1 MHTSA
6 LDPELTAARDL
17 DPATPAI
24 PLLELFRRMT
34 LTRRLDERIPA
45 LVEAGLIK
53 GPMHLGIGQ
62 EAVGIGAT
70 SVLERGDI
78 TTGTHRPHALYVGCR
93 LPLGATLAE
102 MMGRAGGQGKGR
114 GGHMLVGDREHG
126 LLGPSG
132 IVGHSLLLSVG
143 HGMAHKRAREGRVTL
158 CVTGDGAVN
167 SGAFNETLNM
177 LALWQLPVVVLVE
190 NNGYGLSVRLDR
202 HVHETELHRRGLAYG
217 VPATRVDGSDVE
229 AVRDAVAEAF
239 ARARTGGGPTLVEAV
254 TFRDC
259 VFSGADRGGY
269 RDGDEWEGY
278 VDPLTLTEARLRAA
292 GTSRETLDRLTREV
306 DEELDEA
313 VAFATASPWPDP
325 AELLVYAARWD
336 GGEAR

>member
-1 MHTSA
+1 MHT
-6 LDPELTAARDL
+6 LTPTHE
-17 DPATPAI
+17 PATSAV

-34 LTRRLDERIPA
+34 LTRQLDRRITA
-45 LVEAGLIK
+45 LTEAGLIK

-70 SVLERGDI
+70 ALLEAGDI
-78 TTGTHRPHALYVGCR
+78 VTATHRPHALYVGCG
-93 LPLGATLAE
+93 LPLGATFAE
-102 MMGRAGGQGKGR
+102 MMGRVGGQGKGR
-114 GGHMLVGDREHG
+114 GGHMLIGDREHG

-143 HGMAHKRAREGRVTL
+143 HGMAHKRAGQSRVTL
-158 CVTGDGAVN
+158 CVTGDGSVN
-167 SGAFNETLNM
+167 SGAFNESLNM

-202 HVHETELHRRGLAYG
+202 HVHETELHRRGAAYG

-239 ARARTGGGPTLVEAV
+239 TRARTGGGPTLVEAV

-259 VFSGADRGGY
+259 AFSGSDRGGY
-269 RDGDEWEGY
+269 RWEDEWEGY
-278 VDPLTLTEARLRAA
+278 TDPLELTAARLREA
-292 GTSRETLDRLTREV
+292 GVLETDLARITREV
-306 DEELDEA
+306 DEEIEAA
-313 VAFATASPWPDP
+313 VAFAAASPWPDP
-325 AELLVYAARWD
+325 ADLLVYAARWD
-336 GGEAR
+336 GGEPR